1 MVSTKVFLF
10 CFFSFFKRERERKPV
25 QKRVHK
31 IERDLQLGRSCNN
44 VRIVVLSENMLCYA
58 MRLSFF
64 LFMIFNFFYAVFLIS
79 VNIFLCRV

>member
-10 CFFSFFKRERERKPV
+10 CFFSFFKRERERKRV

-58 MRLSFF
+58 MLCVFLSFF
-64 LFMIFNFFYAVFLIS
+64 L
-79 VNIFLCRV
+79 